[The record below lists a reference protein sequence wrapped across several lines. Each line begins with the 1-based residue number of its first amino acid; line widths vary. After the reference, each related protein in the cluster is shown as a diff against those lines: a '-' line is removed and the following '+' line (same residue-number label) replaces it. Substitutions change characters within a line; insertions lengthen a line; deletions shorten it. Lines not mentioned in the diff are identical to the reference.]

1 MIGNDDDGD
10 AKRRR
15 VSKEGKL
22 KTGSGNDEKRGK
34 NRSDEDDTEKRPVM
48 KKGKYYRAFELIDH
62 SIKLIS
68 LVEGVT
74 ELIKKSEDVDYSI
87 IELCGTMAVNKMYTE
102 CCLDTF
108 VDWCYGNGRYREI
121 KKIVMDEFFDGRNA
135 HGCELSGLV
144 KFPIKGITLR
154 DWNDDRGNKDENA

>member
-1 MIGNDDDGD
+1 MIGNDDDRD

-22 KTGSGNDEKRGK
+22 KTDSGNDEKRGK

-74 ELIKKSEDVDYSI
+74 ELIKKSDDVDDSI
-87 IELCGTMAVNKMYTE
+87 ITE